1 MNYNELYLLLK
12 QKGFT
17 VKSICN
23 QIAMTPN
30 GFKRSIERKDF
41 PWKSIEVLCNLI
53 SITPNQLIGWPE
65 EPVSIGNYASHI
77 TGGNT
82 QNSDEAIKA
91 LRDELKEKGRTI
103 NRLLS
108 ILEKMGSA
116 GYSMVAEPQA
126 EYDPKRR
133 KK

>member
-41 PWKSIEVLCNLI
+41 PWKSIEDLCNLI
-53 SITPNQLIGWPE
+53 CITPNQLIGWSE

-82 QNSDEAIKA
+82 QN
-91 LRDELKEKGRTI
+91 LRLKMIQKGGR
-103 NRLLS
+103 NEWCQFCGHRL
-108 ILEKMGSA
+108 
-116 GYSMVAEPQA
+116 
-126 EYDPKRR
+126 
-133 KK
+133 